1 MDTSWATYKNLP
13 SYSIRGKLFVIIQEE
28 VEGALLFLFSWNYQY
43 KLLLGETVIVTLYT
57 VEGVGVGGLG
67 VNKTTTDSVYA
78 VHFVI
83 ILWLL
88 LGG

>member
-1 MDTSWATYKNLP
+1 M
-13 SYSIRGKLFVIIQEE
+13 
-28 VEGALLFLFSWNYQY
+28 FLFSWNYQY

-57 VEGVGVGGLG
+57 VEGVGGVGGGLG

-83 ILWLL
+83 ILLL